1 MSAESEVLMKQN
13 RHLISLMAAVIAVA
27 VGLVLLINRRRKIT

>member
-13 RHLISLMAAVIAVA
+13 RHLIFLMAAVIAVA
-27 VGLVLLINRRRKIT
+27 VGLVLLINRRRKIP